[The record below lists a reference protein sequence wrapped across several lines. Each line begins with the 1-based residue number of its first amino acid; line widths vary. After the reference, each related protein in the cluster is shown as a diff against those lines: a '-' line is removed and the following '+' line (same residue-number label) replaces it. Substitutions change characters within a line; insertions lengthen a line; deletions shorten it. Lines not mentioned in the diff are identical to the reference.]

1 MLSWV
6 SVRSEILAQS
16 EFPLRPHEDA
26 AAQMLSLVA
35 TTSLVAETSP
45 VAAASLAAAASQV
58 AASWS

>member
-35 TTSLVAETSP
+35 TTSLVA
-45 VAAASLAAAASQV
+45 AASLAAAASQV

>member
-35 TTSLVAETSP
+35 TTSP

-58 AASWS
+58 AVVYTVWE